1 MLILSFTSALAACAA
16 LPLPVDDPVDPFAAS
31 IERVLAGSG
40 EQVSRIEIGKTAGG
54 RPLTVLR
61 AGAKDAPALLVVAGL
76 DGRLKAGPEI
86 ACLALERLLGKHAD
100 LLADRAVYVLPCL
113 NGDAAA
119 RTIDAQQL
127 DLGGTLR
134 PRDDDRDGRN
144 DEDSPSDVNGDGKIG
159 WMRVTTP
166 PVGTPLTDIA
176 DPDDTRRSRAAD
188 RAKGEVPRFVVWR
201 ESLDRDGD
209 GRYGEDALGGVDL
222 DRNFPHQYV
231 ERDARS
237 GPFALSE
244 QESRLLVDWMLSR
257 TDIEAVL
264 VLGNGDTLIEPW
276 EAGKMDVT
284 KRAPAGLEKADHA
297 LALEIKKRVEAAT
310 GWKKGRQASVD
321 GSLVGFAYGQY
332 GVPAFSFDVT
342 RNPERDRALLAP
354 PPEAGAAKDGEE
366 KKDAAKPEEGKDGEK
381 KDGGGKVAK
390 VAGKGDKKGGDD
402 AEAQLLA
409 AAEEEGQGFTPF
421 QSFAHP
427 TLGTVEIGGLD
438 ESFALTP
445 PTAAV
450 GPLADQ
456 AAEVAAI
463 LLAALPKVSYGK
475 PTVEKLSDGV
485 YRVRIE
491 VTNDGFFP
499 SLTAIAEKLRRRGSL
514 AFQLEVP
521 RERVPAGR
529 LTQLVRS
536 VKGGGGVEAVEW
548 VVLGSEG
555 ESISIDVR
563 SPRTGA
569 AVVNVKL
576 SAEAGR

>member
-1 MLILSFTSALAACAA
+1 MLILSFTSVLAACAA
-16 LPLPVDDPVDPFAAS
+16 WPIPVDDPVDPFAAA
-31 IERVLAGSG
+31 IERVLAGNG
-40 EQVSRIEIGKTAGG
+40 EKVTRIEIGKTAGG

-61 AGAKDAPALLVVAGL
+61 AGAKDAPALLVVSGL
-76 DGRLKAGPEI
+76 DGRLEAGPEI

-100 LLADRAVYVLPCL
+100 LLADHAIYVLPCL

-119 RTIDAQQL
+119 RAADSQIL
-127 DLGGTLR
+127 DVGGTLR
-134 PRDDDRDGRN
+134 PRDDDRDGRT
-144 DEDSPSDVNGDGKIG
+144 DEDSPGDVNGDGKIG
-159 WMRVTTP
+159 WMRVMNP

-176 DPDDTRRSRAAD
+176 DPDDPRRSRAAD
-188 RAKGEVPRFVVWR
+188 RAKGEVPAFVVWR

-237 GPFALSE
+237 GPSALSE
-244 QESRLLVDWMLSR
+244 GESRALVDWMLSR
-257 TDIEAVL
+257 SDIEAVL

-297 LALEIKKRVEAAT
+297 LALEIKKRVETST
-310 GWKKGRQASVD
+310 GWKKGRQASVE
-321 GSLVGFAYGQY
+321 GSLVGYAYGQY

-354 PPEAGAAKDGEE
+354 PAEAGAAKEGEE

-381 KDGGGKVAK
+381 KEGGKGAK
-390 VAGKGDKKGGDD
+390 SAGKGDKKGGDD
-402 AEAQLLA
+402 AEAQLLT
-409 AAEEEGQGFTPF
+409 AAEQEGQGFTPF
-421 QSFAHP
+421 QPFAHP
-427 TLGTVEIGGLD
+427 TLGPVEIGGLD
-438 ESFALTP
+438 DSFALTP
-445 PTAAV
+445 PAAAV
-450 GPLADQ
+450 SPLADQ
-456 AAEVAAI
+456 AVEVAAI

-485 YRVRIE
+485 YRVRID
-491 VTNDGFFP
+491 VRNDGFFP

-514 AFQLEVP
+514 AFQLELP

-536 VKGGGGVEAVEW
+536 VKGGGGIEAVEW
-548 VVLGSEG
+548 VVLGTEG